1 MQEKEMSKISLL
13 SQVGSLIYNFGSEKK
28 VSIEEKLPLLK
39 DAYPYPAPVN
49 NKRYCSKK
57 GK

>member
-1 MQEKEMSKISLL
+1 MSKTSLL

>member
-1 MQEKEMSKISLL
+1 MQETKMSKISLL
-13 SQVGSLIYNFGSEKK
+13 SQVGSLIYNFGSQKK
-28 VSIEEKLPLLK
+28 VPIDKKLSQLK

-49 NKRYCSKK
+49 YKRYCSKK